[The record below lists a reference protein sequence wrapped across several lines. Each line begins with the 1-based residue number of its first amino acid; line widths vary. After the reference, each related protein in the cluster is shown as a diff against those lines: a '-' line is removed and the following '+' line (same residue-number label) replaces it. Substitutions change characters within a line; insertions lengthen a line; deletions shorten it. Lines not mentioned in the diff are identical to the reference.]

1 MNFTW
6 KVEEAVNNTAGGAGG
21 AAQLLERAV
30 SPKAGKVMPWGK

>member
-1 MNFTW
+1 MNFMW